1 MDKIK
6 NYFPNE
12 FDLTREEPDFSD
24 SKPGKKPSK
33 VRLVHPS
40 LYVYEGPEGLAKAVK
55 ELQGKFEDGFYVL
68 AFVKPTRLS
77 ETMVIDRKG
86 GEKTEETSL
95 DLEVHK
101 ICLPDEDN
109 EEFSDEDAEEERDE
123 MKEMAKAAK
132 AAGVKGVEVEI
143 SLPEGESEAKDEE

>member
-12 FDLTREEPDFSD
+12 FDLTREEPDYSD
-24 SKPGKKPSK
+24 TKPGKKPSK

-40 LYVYEGPEGLAKAVK
+40 LYVYEGPEGLVKAVK

-77 ETMVIDRKG
+77 ETTVIDKKG
-86 GEKTEETSL
+86 GDTTEQTSL

-109 EEFSDEDAEEERDE
+109 EEFEEERDE
-123 MKEMAKAAK
+123 MEEMAKAAK
-132 AAGVKGVEVEI
+132 AAGIKGVEVEI
-143 SLPEGESEAKDEE
+143 SLPEDEE

>member
-12 FDLTREEPDFSD
+12 FDLTREEPDYSD
-24 SKPGKKPSK
+24 TKPGKKPSK

-77 ETMVIDRKG
+77 ETTVIDKKG
-86 GEKTEETSL
+86 GDTTEQTSL

-101 ICLPDEDN
+101 ICLPDE
-109 EEFSDEDAEEERDE
+109 EDAEEERDE

-132 AAGVKGVEVEI
+132 AAGIKDVEVEI

>member
-40 LYVYEGPEGLAKAVK
+40 LYVYQGPEGLAKAIK
-55 ELQGKFEDGFYVL
+55 ELQGESEDGFYVL
-68 AFVKPTRLS
+68 AFVKPTRMS
-77 ETMVIDRKG
+77 ETTVIDRKG

-101 ICLPDEDN
+101 ICLPDMEN
-109 EEFSDEDAEEERDE
+109 EEFTDEDAEEERDE

-132 AAGVKGVEVEI
+132 AAGIKGISAEI
-143 SLPEGESEAKDEE
+143 NLPEGEEAADED